1 MVDRARHTRRQ
12 LLKTALGGA
21 AGLVLGA
28 PASRAWA
35 RPALALPG
43 QAGATASAASGAGAV
58 QRLSDTV
65 FVITVP
71 GEANVVA
78 HTTPDGVVLVD
89 GASAAGAEALRQ
101 AVAALPGGRPVTT
114 LVNTHWHPEQTGS
127 NARLRAAGVTVVAQ
141 ENTRLWLATDVTW
154 PWNGRRFTRVPSAAQ
169 PNRTF
174 FATETIAPGVRG
186 GHIPDAAH
194 TDGDMYVHLPEQDV
208 LVVGDVVSGQGW
220 PVVDYITG
228 GWMGGIVGGLE
239 RLQTLADAR
248 TRIVPGRGPV
258 LTRADLESQYAM
270 YGTLYVRLTELLNR
284 GRSPDEAVAARPAK
298 EFEARMGNPDEFVR
312 RAFESLWGYLS
323 PDA

>member
-28 PASRAWA
+28 PAARAWA
-35 RPALALPG
+35 LSAQTGSAVTS
-43 QAGATASAASGAGAV
+43 AGAAV
-58 QRLSDTV
+58 QRLSDTL

-78 HTTPDGVVLVD
+78 HTTSDGVLLVD

-101 AVAALPGGRPVTT
+101 VVASLPGGRPVTT

-127 NARLRAAGVTVVAQ
+127 NARLRAAGATVVAQ

-174 FATETIAPGVRG
+174 FATETIAQGVRA
-186 GHIPDAAH
+186 GHLPDAPH
-194 TDGDMYVHLPEQDV
+194 TDGDLYVHLAEQNV
-208 LVVGDVVSGQGW
+208 LVVGDAVSGQGW

-239 RLQTLADAR
+239 RLQTLTDAQ

-258 LTRADLESQYAM
+258 LTRADLASQYEM
-270 YGTLYVRLTELLNR
+270 YGTVYVRLTELLNK

-298 EFEARMGNPDEFVR
+298 EFEARMGNPAEFVR